1 MDEGDYKELVEFLI
15 QQLTEKEEID
25 FVNQIKE
32 VAASK
37 VTMDTPKIYE
47 ELTNIDSKSKNSKSD
62 YKDIGKIRLRNLT
75 NKEIFS
81 EAVEILTNYLQ
92 TTPKMAHRISVLF
105 KTDAESIIWKFDK
118 EETLYKDQKILLS
131 TGRNREMKQT
141 IKDIEEILKKA
152 KAVLQKIYGKR
163 LKGIILYGSYA
174 RGEAVE
180 GSDIDLIVL
189 LDNME
194 DPLEELEKCS
204 KQIHQLDLA
213 YDTLISMIPF
223 DLNQY
228 NTRKLPII
236 MNAKKEGI
244 PI

>member
-1 MDEGDYKELVEFLI
+1 
-15 QQLTEKEEID
+15 
-25 FVNQIKE
+25 
-32 VAASK
+32 
-37 VTMDTPKIYE
+37 
-47 ELTNIDSKSKNSKSD
+47 
-62 YKDIGKIRLRNLT
+62 
-75 NKEIFS
+75 
-81 EAVEILTNYLQ
+81 
-92 TTPKMAHRISVLF
+92 
-105 KTDAESIIWKFDK
+105 
-118 EETLYKDQKILLS
+118 
-131 TGRNREMKQT
+131 MKRT

-152 KAVLQKIYGKR
+152 KAVLHKIYGKR

-194 DPLEELEKCS
+194 NPIDELEKCS

-228 NTRKLPII
+228 NTRKLPLI

-244 PI
+244 LI

>member
-1 MDEGDYKELVEFLI
+1 
-15 QQLTEKEEID
+15 
-25 FVNQIKE
+25 
-32 VAASK
+32 
-37 VTMDTPKIYE
+37 
-47 ELTNIDSKSKNSKSD
+47 
-62 YKDIGKIRLRNLT
+62 
-75 NKEIFS
+75 
-81 EAVEILTNYLQ
+81 
-92 TTPKMAHRISVLF
+92 
-105 KTDAESIIWKFDK
+105 
-118 EETLYKDQKILLS
+118 
-131 TGRNREMKQT
+131 MKRT

-163 LKGIILYGSYA
+163 LKGVILYGSYA

-194 DPLEELEKCS
+194 NPVDELEKCS

-236 MNAKKEGI
+236 LNAKKEGI
-244 PI
+244 LI

>member
-1 MDEGDYKELVEFLI
+1 
-15 QQLTEKEEID
+15 
-25 FVNQIKE
+25 
-32 VAASK
+32 
-37 VTMDTPKIYE
+37 
-47 ELTNIDSKSKNSKSD
+47 
-62 YKDIGKIRLRNLT
+62 
-75 NKEIFS
+75 
-81 EAVEILTNYLQ
+81 
-92 TTPKMAHRISVLF
+92 
-105 KTDAESIIWKFDK
+105 
-118 EETLYKDQKILLS
+118 
-131 TGRNREMKQT
+131 MKRT

-152 KAVLQKIYGKR
+152 KAALQKIYGKR
-163 LKGIILYGSYA
+163 LKGVILYGSYA

-180 GSDIDLIVL
+180 GSDLDLIVL

-194 DPLEELEKCS
+194 NPIEELEKCS

-244 PI
+244 TI

>member
-1 MDEGDYKELVEFLI
+1 
-15 QQLTEKEEID
+15 
-25 FVNQIKE
+25 
-32 VAASK
+32 
-37 VTMDTPKIYE
+37 
-47 ELTNIDSKSKNSKSD
+47 
-62 YKDIGKIRLRNLT
+62 
-75 NKEIFS
+75 
-81 EAVEILTNYLQ
+81 
-92 TTPKMAHRISVLF
+92 
-105 KTDAESIIWKFDK
+105 
-118 EETLYKDQKILLS
+118 
-131 TGRNREMKQT
+131 MKRT

-163 LKGIILYGSYA
+163 LKGVILYGSYA

-194 DPLEELEKCS
+194 NPIDELEKCS
-204 KQIHQLDLA
+204 IQIHQLDLA
-213 YDTLISMIPF
+213 YDTLISLLPF

-244 PI
+244 LL

>member
-1 MDEGDYKELVEFLI
+1 
-15 QQLTEKEEID
+15 
-25 FVNQIKE
+25 
-32 VAASK
+32 
-37 VTMDTPKIYE
+37 
-47 ELTNIDSKSKNSKSD
+47 
-62 YKDIGKIRLRNLT
+62 
-75 NKEIFS
+75 
-81 EAVEILTNYLQ
+81 
-92 TTPKMAHRISVLF
+92 
-105 KTDAESIIWKFDK
+105 
-118 EETLYKDQKILLS
+118 
-131 TGRNREMKQT
+131 MKRT

-152 KAVLQKIYGKR
+152 KAALQKIYGKR
-163 LKGIILYGSYA
+163 LKGVILYGSYA

-194 DPLEELEKCS
+194 NPVDELEKCS

-244 PI
+244 LI

>member
-1 MDEGDYKELVEFLI
+1 
-15 QQLTEKEEID
+15 
-25 FVNQIKE
+25 
-32 VAASK
+32 
-37 VTMDTPKIYE
+37 
-47 ELTNIDSKSKNSKSD
+47 
-62 YKDIGKIRLRNLT
+62 
-75 NKEIFS
+75 
-81 EAVEILTNYLQ
+81 
-92 TTPKMAHRISVLF
+92 
-105 KTDAESIIWKFDK
+105 
-118 EETLYKDQKILLS
+118 
-131 TGRNREMKQT
+131 MKRT
-141 IKDIEEILKKA
+141 IKDIKEILEKA
-152 KAVLQKIYGKR
+152 KSTLQKIYGKR

-194 DPLEELEKCS
+194 NPVEELEKCS

-244 PI
+244 LI

>member
-1 MDEGDYKELVEFLI
+1 MKRTIE
-15 QQLTEKEEID
+15 
-25 FVNQIKE
+25 
-32 VAASK
+32 
-37 VTMDTPKIYE
+37 
-47 ELTNIDSKSKNSKSD
+47 
-62 YKDIGKIRLRNLT
+62 DIR
-75 NKEIFS
+75 
-81 EAVEILTNYLQ
+81 
-92 TTPKMAHRISVLF
+92 
-105 KTDAESIIWKFDK
+105 
-118 EETLYKDQKILLS
+118 
-131 TGRNREMKQT
+131 
-141 IKDIEEILKKA
+141 EILKKA
-152 KAVLQKIYGKR
+152 KVVLQEIYGKR

-194 DPLEELEKCS
+194 NPIEELEKCS

-244 PI
+244 LI